1 MSVSN
6 KAEKKNVEKIP
17 KNRLRISSDD
27 LKKISRKKKFSR
39 STTTKLFS
47 GSVGLK
53 IKIIVKITLKV
64 RKPKKIIRVKKK
76 KCKKNDAPEKKNRN
90 E

>member
-76 KCKKNDAPEKKNRN
+76 NVRKMMLLKKKNRN

>member
-1 MSVSN
+1 
-6 KAEKKNVEKIP
+6 
-17 KNRLRISSDD
+17 LRISSDD

-53 IKIIVKITLKV
+53 IKIIVKITLKI

-76 KCKKNDAPEKKNRN
+76 NVRKMMLLKKKIVTNNLYVL
-90 E
+90 